1 MPQEIERKF
10 VLGETPEWLAG
21 RPGERIEQGYLAFAD
36 GIEVRLRRRGDERL
50 LTVKGGSGE
59 LREEVETEIG
69 RDHFEQLWPLTEPR
83 RLAKTR
89 RRASVGD
96 GLEAEVDVYEGELEG
111 LVVAE
116 VEFPDAK
123 QAERFQ
129 PPGWLGSEVTGE
141 ERYSNRVLAEDGCRR
156 RDAGERQAKTAS
168 YRFKRKEDVGKGV
181 RRIAR
186 GRADHALQALGD
198 VEEGAALAAAIHSA
212 RKDMK
217 KLRAL
222 LRLVRE
228 ELGEEVYRAEN
239 ERYRDAARLLS
250 RRRDAEAKLETLAAL
265 EERFGDELPAGA
277 ARAWG
282 VELEEER
289 DEILAASAEDMEAL
303 VGRAATA
310 IEAGREEIA
319 AWPPIG
325 DSWSALG
332 PGLLRAYRRGR
343 RELKRTRSEPTA
355 EHVHRWRK
363 RVKDLWYQL
372 RLLRKAWPE
381 LLEGS
386 VDQTHRL
393 ADLLGDHHDLA
404 VLAEDLGARPGI
416 ARREELAGLIARRQ
430 TELLSAA
437 LELGA
442 RVYAEK
448 PGAFER
454 RLRAYWQTWRQR

>member
-1 MPQEIERKF
+1 MAQEIERKF
-10 VLGETPEWLAG
+10 VPGVAPEWLAG
-21 RPGERIEQGYLAFAD
+21 RPGVRIEQGYLATAD
-36 GIEVRLRRRGDERL
+36 GIEVRLRRQGEVRL

-59 LREEVETEIG
+59 VREEVEVEIE
-69 RDHFEQLWPLTEPR
+69 RDRFEQLWALTASR
-83 RLAKTR
+83 RLAKVR

-96 GLEAEVDVYEGELEG
+96 GLEAEVDFYEGELEG

-116 VEFPDAK
+116 VEFADPA
-123 QAERFQ
+123 QAERFR

-141 ERYSNRVLAEDGCRR
+141 QRYSNRALAEAGRPR
-156 RDAGERQAKTAS
+156 GDAEAKRAKGAA
-168 YRFKRKEDVGKGV
+168 YRLERKEEVGAGV
-181 RRIAR
+181 RRIAC
-186 GRADHALQALGD
+186 GRADHALG
-198 VEEGAALAAAIHSA
+198 ALADSKGDGDLAEAVHSA

-217 KLRAL
+217 KLRAV
-222 LRLVRE
+222 LRLVRA

-250 RRRDAEAKLETLAAL
+250 GSRDAEAKLETLAAL
-265 EERFGDELPAGA
+265 EERFGDELPAGT

-289 DEILAASAEDMEAL
+289 DEIAGAVDGEAEAQVRKAAK
-303 VGRAATA
+303 A
-310 IEAGREEIA
+310 IEAGRVEIA
-319 AWPPIG
+319 SWPIG
-325 DSWSALG
+325 DSWSALR

-381 LLEGS
+381 LLGES
-386 VDQTHRL
+386 ADRAHEL
-393 ADLLGDHHDLA
+393 ADLLGDHHDL
-404 VLAEDLGARPGI
+404 VLLAEDLDTRPGI
-416 ARREELAGLIARRQ
+416 GRREEITDLIERRQ
-430 TELLSAA
+430 AELLTAA

-442 RVYAEK
+442 RLYAEK
-448 PGAFER
+448 PAAFER
-454 RLRAYWQTWRQR
+454 RLRAYWKAWR